1 MVFEGHAQGNLNP
14 ASILS
19 RFINDD
25 DQYKEVAALF
35 NASLKESLSNEEQE
49 LLRTLT
55 TLFSTRAGSQPADR
69 DFGISW
75 ECLDELPEVAE
86 SLFALEAYRKV
97 EKYEPRVEMK
107 DIEFENAQGLLIP
120 HIYFTGREGR

>member
-1 MVFEGHAQGNLNP
+1 MGDVNQEYKISVEGTEN
-14 ASILS
+14 
-19 RFINDD
+19 
-25 DQYKEVAALF
+25 
-35 NASLKESLSNEEQE
+35 EQE

-75 ECLDELPEVAE
+75 ECLDELPEVE
-86 SLFALEAYRKV
+86 V
-97 EKYEPRVEMK
+97 K

>member
-1 MVFEGHAQGNLNP
+1 MGDVNQEYKISVEGTEN
-14 ASILS
+14 
-19 RFINDD
+19 
-25 DQYKEVAALF
+25 
-35 NASLKESLSNEEQE
+35 EQE

-75 ECLDELPEVAE
+75 ECLDELPEVEE

-97 EKYEPRVEMK
+97 EKYEPRVEVK